1 MQKNNHTCGQFFM
14 VLCDMTPRRLEG
26 MCSEG
31 EKVWEIYK
39 NILTLTDCEF
49 DYLCNKLINVRN
61 QHVDNFVSI
70 ASQKRKSLY

>member
-1 MQKNNHTCGQFFM
+1 
-14 VLCDMTPRRLEG
+14 